1 MTQQGKIFLA
11 KKDGAV
17 GFKTNNAGGLLGGI
31 SNGDETVIRLAV
43 KTTPT
48 VSVVQDSANMS
59 KNAD

>member
-43 KTTPT
+43 KTNT
-48 VSVVQDSANMS
+48 NG
-59 KNAD
+59 